1 MTNQPRPS
9 EKAKKTLLGIEISR
23 DELALRIAQPCIGML
38 ARPGTDATAALDQMN
53 RHPGAGGGM
62 GENFR
67 RAADQA
73 VLYFHECINA
83 ARQPS

>member
-1 MTNQPRPS
+1 MNQG
-9 EKAKKTLLGIEISR
+9 KAKRTLLGIEISR
-23 DELALRIAQPCIGML
+23 DELALRIAQPCIGMI
-38 ARPGTDATAALDQMN
+38 AAAGTDASKALDDMN
-53 RHPGAGGGM
+53 KMGGPVPM
-62 GENFR
+62 GESFR